1 MSAILRYTP
10 DPNIKRQNGLDLEPI
25 ELPYQYANKSLE
37 LGKYSKFKVEAPP
50 SSVPL
55 ISEFFPNE
63 ELVYGKIHNGKTHSD
78 LIYTPP
84 YKREEVSPYLSYSII
99 IDNEKV
105 ILDDNGVPSG
115 ISEFRNCDIHLT
127 GKKPI
132 ILNARFVNCDIYGK
146 HDDKNIPAFS
156 SSVFFNVNRLIGGA
170 SFNTEPFLKDCRT
183 HKVRFKLTN
192 YDGSALSI
200 PIEGGAL
207 NDTSFDVTK
216 LNVGTGTLTTKMV
229 GHAVALKN
237 VALSK
242 VEFGSIDVF
251 AENCEGAIISNKHI
265 DLNGGT
271 NSVIV
276 HNTNGKNPPVVV
288 VGESVTSLQIVNLN
302 ESEVIVAL
310 KDRDT
315 TGGGGVLE
323 NLYVTGKVQFTAS
336 GVFAT
341 TMRDNYNR
349 HGLKGYNAQVVLNT
363 SGSTVSTMGN
373 HDYRLTEEFMGDFF
387 KAQEGFG
394 NHAYVNIPDP
404 LLSTF
409 AFLSKKITVNGDNLL
424 GVIIG
429 TITKLNEKVS
439 TKVNDDT
446 LNQVILIIH
455 NGMKNEVPK
464 DMDFSTEE
472 GGTIIENIVARA
484 FRLYKMCQLAKRVL

>member
-170 SFNTEPFLKDCRT
+170 SFNTEPL
-183 HKVRFKLTN
+183 
-192 YDGSALSI
+192 
-200 PIEGGAL
+200 PEGL
-207 NDTSFDVTK
+207 QNPQSPFQ
-216 LNVGTGTLTTKMV
+216 
-229 GHAVALKN
+229 
-237 VALSK
+237 
-242 VEFGSIDVF
+242 ID
-251 AENCEGAIISNKHI
+251 
-265 DLNGGT
+265 
-271 NSVIV
+271 
-276 HNTNGKNPPVVV
+276 
-288 VGESVTSLQIVNLN
+288 
-302 ESEVIVAL
+302 
-310 KDRDT
+310 
-315 TGGGGVLE
+315 
-323 NLYVTGKVQFTAS
+323 
-336 GVFAT
+336 
-341 TMRDNYNR
+341 
-349 HGLKGYNAQVVLNT
+349 
-363 SGSTVSTMGN
+363 
-373 HDYRLTEEFMGDFF
+373 
-387 KAQEGFG
+387 
-394 NHAYVNIPDP
+394 
-404 LLSTF
+404 
-409 AFLSKKITVNGDNLL
+409 
-424 GVIIG
+424 
-429 TITKLNEKVS
+429 
-439 TKVNDDT
+439 
-446 LNQVILIIH
+446 
-455 NGMKNEVPK
+455 
-464 DMDFSTEE
+464 
-472 GGTIIENIVARA
+472 
-484 FRLYKMCQLAKRVL
+484 QL